1 MDGLPSV
8 IAKVKISTPNSTL
21 LNLPPEILRTIL
33 YLISDKI
40 SILVLRQTCRQLRFL
55 CEGTDLVKANFA
67 ITPPFQDPKLG
78 LSGDEIMTYCQ
89 LLWKDQ
95 MCGDCAE
102 LRSDSSLYKQAVERI
117 YERVWCSGCRNE
129 HPAFLFS
136 LKERQK
142 EDDSSRFCI
151 GRQAYFRLCK
161 HHTIRWRHFEHYSVD
176 PPVYSSSIRDCDVCR
191 QKLGRYNSSDLEDDW
206 VNVCYVCTYKPGV
219 QDQFLSVQRC
229 FLLDGVNPIKKPSDC
244 IVSAQELNPPLR
256 ACNHVSHVG
265 YNFKRASSAVNWSE
279 DRGYGTGTCIMPHCK
294 LATIV
299 ERVGRHIRV
308 SNDDT
313 ISTTSPVDPAWLDA
327 LDPQSYLSDNDEL
340 TRGLMWCR
348 DPSCGITRL
357 GRARYFLFHQ
367 QDWPYDEEE
376 DSRCEEDESF
386 SD

>member
-176 PPVYSSSIRDCDVCR
+176 PPVYSSSIRDCD
-191 QKLGRYNSSDLEDDW
+191 
-206 VNVCYVCTYKPGV
+206 
-219 QDQFLSVQRC
+219 
-229 FLLDGVNPIKKPSDC
+229 
-244 IVSAQELNPPLR
+244 
-256 ACNHVSHVG
+256 
-265 YNFKRASSAVNWSE
+265 RASSAVNWSE

-367 QDWPYDEEE
+367 QDWPYDKEE